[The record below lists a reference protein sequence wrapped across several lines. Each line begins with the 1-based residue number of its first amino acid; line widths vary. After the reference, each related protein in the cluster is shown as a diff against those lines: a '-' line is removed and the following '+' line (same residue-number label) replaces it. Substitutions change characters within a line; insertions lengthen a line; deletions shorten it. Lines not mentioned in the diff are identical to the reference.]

1 MEPDENAKTPMDPEL
16 EELLKD
22 PEFVESLEQMQ
33 RGEGRVIRPREFE
46 GD

>member
-1 MEPDENAKTPMDPEL
+1 MEPNENAETPMDPEL

-22 PEFVESLEQMQ
+22 PKFVESLEQMK

-46 GD
+46 DD